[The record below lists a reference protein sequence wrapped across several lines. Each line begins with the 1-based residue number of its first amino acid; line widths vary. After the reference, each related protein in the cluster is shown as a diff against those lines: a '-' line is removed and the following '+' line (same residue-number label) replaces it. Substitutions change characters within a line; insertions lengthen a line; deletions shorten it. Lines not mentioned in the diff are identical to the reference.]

1 MSNQISAV
9 ASKAIR
15 GLKNKRVM
23 MKRIREMRKSK
34 KSDGTVEEKKQIKNK
49 LASLARKMKHQGN

>member
-15 GLKNKRVM
+15 GLKNKLAM
-23 MKRIREMRKSK
+23 MKRIREMRQSK

>member
-15 GLKNKRVM
+15 GLKNKLVM
-23 MKRIREMRKSK
+23 MKRIREMRQSK